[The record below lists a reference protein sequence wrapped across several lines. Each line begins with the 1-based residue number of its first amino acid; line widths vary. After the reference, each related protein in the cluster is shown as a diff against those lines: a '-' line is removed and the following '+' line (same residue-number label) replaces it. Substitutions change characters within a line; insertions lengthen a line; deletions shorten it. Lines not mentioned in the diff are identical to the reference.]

1 MTGNALAKVRSFFV
15 RGLAVLA
22 VIVTYAVGAVGTQLA
37 AGVGISALAL
47 TTSTIPA
54 EAWCC
59 RRRRRRLFVVAPR
72 RRVFY
77 RRRDWW
83 GGWGGY

>member
-1 MTGNALAKVRSFFV
+1 MTGNALATVRSFFV

-22 VIVTYAVGAVGTQLA
+22 VIVTYAVGTVGTQLA

-47 TTSTIPA
+47 TTSTTPA

-59 RRRRRRLFVVAPR
+59 RRRRRRVFVFAPR
-72 RRVFY
+72 RRVFV
-77 RRRDWW
+77 RRSWW
-83 GGWGGY
+83 GGGWGGY